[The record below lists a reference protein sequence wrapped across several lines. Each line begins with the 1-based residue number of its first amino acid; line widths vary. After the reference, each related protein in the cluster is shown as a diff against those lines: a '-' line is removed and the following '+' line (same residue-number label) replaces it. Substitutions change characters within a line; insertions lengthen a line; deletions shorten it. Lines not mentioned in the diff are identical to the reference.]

1 MSRSWLPNSSS
12 SVGLGSPVSPSSRRF
27 QQENQ
32 RSPHKDMDS
41 MRGLYSEANRSPKTK
56 QSASPLLGITSS
68 HLKQSSIPQVLKL
81 SKYLLPSS
89 VKIKNDEVST
99 TEVVTGLGIPGV
111 TQGVQDVHGMSGRIR
126 LQRDDSFEKGF
137 ASAGQVWMDQQRQN
151 LQAYEYLCRIGEA
164 KRWIENI
171 IKEAIPS
178 ELDLEEVLRDGVIL
192 AKLARVFAPDL
203 VPRIFEARRLQFRHS
218 DNYVRFA
225 KFLQRIELPEIFRF
239 ELIDLYEK
247 RNIPRVIFCVHA
259 LSFLLSNKGLATP
272 MGDLLG
278 KLTFSEDELRHTQ
291 KNLDALGSN
300 MPNFNALGQ
309 TFDGIKEQETAVQ
322 TQKEL
327 EAAKLE
333 RAIMA
338 VGPSVTCLHAEIK
351 GFHFR
356 AKLAKQFEAFNNYE
370 TKIVQLQA
378 QTRGFVT
385 RLLFKQRLAEYH
397 DTIKWLIQI
406 QIASRGAFARM
417 HYRRVQSNHS
427 KFVADGFQTILQAA
441 CRGYFTR
448 KHASRERRKLL
459 TFHNSILQVQSLAKG
474 YSMRQHNEISA
485 LHLDHMNESISFLQG
500 LLKGHYVRS
509 RRLEFVQTLLR
520 ESRNVHTLQSLCS
533 GYFARRRLHL
543 SRKSLNNSTNAITQ
557 LQSHARALLQRRVF
571 AQDVLTLETST
582 RGVVAL
588 QARIRGNRQ
597 RHILHVKLAKCRSAL
612 GTWLEIQ
619 SLIRASIVRQ
629 RLKSL
634 RAHADHTAPFVIML
648 QALIRGTY
656 SRKMHASKSTN
667 LWSLNKLVIGIQA
680 HCRGCLIRRKQRV
693 LRDHYQVNVDQVIR
707 AQSIVRAQ
715 LQSRAYQLLKM
726 GHDPPFHVLRQFCH
740 LLSDNNSDMKEDVEI
755 DRLRKLTIEAVHWN
769 EDLTRQLEQNEMKI
783 ALLVK
788 NKITWDQST
797 KHSINSGL
805 SSEDL
810 AINLSA
816 VNQSTRRKI
825 SLYESIFYLLQTKP
839 KYLARLVGSFYNAS
853 HDPAQLDD
861 LFRVI
866 YQLFG
871 YCKEPRE
878 RYHFVKLLANTAT
891 LEVGYLSSP
900 VDIYSQQATWKD
912 LAQVKIICTTQ
923 EQKHLADIFA
933 NTKKFLK
940 KDPNLDLECDA
951 LKLLEVVIENEEAH
965 SRKQSP
971 RRSLLRAG
979 RAKCLRDPAVQK
991 MHLQVMETICETIE
1005 SLVSDLIRYSHRVP
1019 FCIRFLGRSIYNGLR
1034 VQFPDFETDQIISV
1048 AGQAIWSVFLE
1059 PFLLNPVQT
1068 GLVAS
1073 KVTEIEQQNME
1084 VILKAM
1090 RYVVGIETSVETSE
1104 TFRFLVNHVNAQ
1116 ADRIIQAFEQSKL
1129 DRLNADY
1136 ELTCSS

>member
-1 MSRSWLPNSSS
+1 M
-12 SVGLGSPVSPSSRRF
+12 GLGSPVSPTSRRF
-27 QQENQ
+27 QQENK
-32 RSPHKDMDS
+32 RSPQKDMDS

-68 HLKQSSIPQVLKL
+68 HLKQSSIPQVLTL
-81 SKYLLPSS
+81 SKYLLPSA
-89 VKIKNDEVST
+89 VKIKNDDVST
-99 TEVVTGLGIPGV
+99 EEVVTGLGIPGV

-137 ASAGQVWMDQQRQN
+137 ASASQVWMDQQRQN

-164 KRWIENI
+164 KRWIENT
-171 IKEAIPS
+171 IKEPIPS

-225 KFLQRIELPEIFRF
+225 KFLERIELPEIFHF

-278 KLTFSEDELRHTQ
+278 KLTFSEDELRQTQ
-291 KNLDALGSN
+291 RSLDALGSK

-327 EAAKLE
+327 EAAGFE
-333 RAIMA
+333 RAIMEA
-338 VGPSVTCLHAEIK
+338 GPSVICLHAEIK
-351 GFHFR
+351 GYRFR
-356 AKLAKQFEAFNNYE
+356 AKLAKQFEAFSHYDME
-370 TKIVQLQA
+370 IVRLQA

-397 DTIKWLIQI
+397 DTIKWVIQL
-406 QIASRGAFARM
+406 QTAYRGAYARM
-417 HYRRVQSNHS
+417 HYKRVHSTHS
-427 KFVADGFQTILQAA
+427 KFVADGFQITLQAA
-441 CRGYFTR
+441 CRGCFTR
-448 KHASRERRKLL
+448 KHASRERRKLS
-459 TFHNSILQVQSLAKG
+459 TFHNSILQIQSLAKG
-474 YSMRQHNEISA
+474 YAMRQHNEVSA
-485 LHLDHMNESISFLQG
+485 LLLDNMNESISFLQG

-509 RRLEFVQTLLR
+509 RRLEFVQTLR
-520 ESRNVHTLQSLCS
+520 QESRNVHIQQSLCR
-533 GYFARRRLHL
+533 GYLARKKLHF
-543 SRKSLNNSTNAITQ
+543 SRNLLKNSTNAITQ

-571 AQDVLTLETST
+571 AQDVLTLKTSI

-597 RHILHVKLAKCRSAL
+597 RHALHVKLAKCRSAL

-619 SLIRASIVRQ
+619 SLIRSTIARQ
-629 RLKSL
+629 SLNSL
-634 RAHADHTAPFVIML
+634 RAQLDHTAPFVIAL
-648 QALIRGTY
+648 QALIRGAY
-656 SRKMHASKSTN
+656 SRKLDASKSTN
-667 LWSLNKLVIGIQA
+667 LLSTNESIIGIQA
-680 HCRGCLIRRKQRV
+680 HSRGCLVRRKQCV
-693 LRDHYQVNVDQVIR
+693 LRDHYQVNVHQVIR
-707 AQSIVRAQ
+707 AQSIVRAK

-740 LLSDNNSDMKEDVEI
+740 LLSDNNSDIKEDVEI

-797 KHSINSGL
+797 KHSISSAL

-810 AINLSA
+810 AMNLSA

-839 KYLARLVGSFYNAS
+839 TYLARLVGSFYNAS

-878 RYHFVKLLANTAT
+878 RYHFVKLLANTAM
-891 LEVGYLSSP
+891 LEIGYLSSP
-900 VDIYSQQATWKD
+900 SDIYSQQATWKD

-923 EQKHLADIFA
+923 EQKHLADIFG

-951 LKLLEVVIENEEAH
+951 LRLLEVVIENEEAH
-965 SRKQSP
+965 THKQSP
-971 RRSLLRAG
+971 RRPFLRAG

-991 MHLQVMETICETIE
+991 MHLQVMETICEITE
-1005 SLVSDLIRYSHRVP
+1005 GLVSDLIRYSYRVP

-1048 AGQAIWSVFLE
+1048 AGQAVWSVFLE
-1059 PFLLNPVQT
+1059 PFLLDPIQS
-1068 GLVAS
+1068 GLMAS
-1073 KVTEIEQQNME
+1073 NSTEVEQQNVQ

-1090 RYVVGIETSVETSE
+1090 RYIVGIETSVETSE
-1104 TFRFLVNHVNAQ
+1104 IFRFLVNHVNAQ

-1129 DRLNADY
+1129 NSRPTVG
-1136 ELTCSS
+1136 LTCSS